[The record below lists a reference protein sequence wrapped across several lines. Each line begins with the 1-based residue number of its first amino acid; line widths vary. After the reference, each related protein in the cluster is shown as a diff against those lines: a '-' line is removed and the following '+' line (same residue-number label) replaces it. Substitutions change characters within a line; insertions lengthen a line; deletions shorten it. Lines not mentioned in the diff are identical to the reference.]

1 MSYLTADCV
10 AKSFGVKRVLS
21 SATLRAVSGQVR
33 ALLGRNG
40 SGKSTLMKIAAGW
53 IPADSGVVR
62 VGGETL
68 LDARLEDLAHR
79 GVFYLPDHDILL
91 ASQTLRKQMTLF
103 ERRFRTRGTDEAA
116 AMARVSEFLD
126 RYPREVSGGE
136 LRRSELALALVRKP
150 GCLIADEPYRNIAPR
165 DHDLLTEIFR
175 AMAADGCAVVVSGH
189 EVPSLLGACDHVTW
203 CTDGT
208 TYELG
213 PPALA
218 RTHDAFVRGYL
229 GPRYA

>member
-1 MSYLTADCV
+1 MAYLIADCV
-10 AKSFGVKRVLS
+10 AKSFGAKRVLS
-21 SATLRAVSGQVR
+21 SATLRTVGGQVR

-53 IPADSGVVR
+53 IAADSGSVR
-62 VGGETL
+62 IDGETL
-68 LDARLEDLAHR
+68 LDPRLEELAHR

-91 ASQTLRKQMTLF
+91 PSHTLQTQMALF
-103 ERRFRTRGTDEAA
+103 ARRFKGPAVQEAA
-116 AMARVSEFLD
+116 DIARITQLLD
-126 RYPREVSGGE
+126 RYPREISGGE
-136 LRRSELALALVRKP
+136 LRRSELCLALVRRP
-150 GCLIADEPYRNIAPR
+150 ACLIADEPYRNIAPR

-175 AMAADGCAVVVSGH
+175 RMAAAGCAVVVSGH
-189 EVPSLLGACDHVTW
+189 EVPSLLAACDHVTW

-213 PPALA
+213 PPGAA
-218 RTHDAFVRGYL
+218 RKHEAFVREYL